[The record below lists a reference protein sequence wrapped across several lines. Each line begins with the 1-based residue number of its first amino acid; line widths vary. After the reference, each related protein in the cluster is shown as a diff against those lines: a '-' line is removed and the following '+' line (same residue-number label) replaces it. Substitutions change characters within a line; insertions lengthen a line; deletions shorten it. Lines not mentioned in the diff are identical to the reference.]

1 MYINF
6 IIQNFELIV
15 ISILLIITISTISI
29 FFIQSNFIKNT
40 SKKIDY
46 YHDMIKINN
55 SELAEYIKTL
65 SKITEINKQ
74 KLDDLI
80 LDTSNIEKNLLNI
93 KAIKGSDDILTLAI
107 ELVRSGSSKEEIK
120 SKTGLNDSEIETI
133 YAYHKNVKIS
143 YDIIAA
149 LPESINFLES
159 SR

>member
-40 SKKIDY
+40 SKKIDN

-74 KLDDLI
+74 KLDDLM

-133 YAYHKNVKIS
+133 YAYHKNVK
-143 YDIIAA
+143 
-149 LPESINFLES
+149 N
-159 SR
+159 